1 MELYRDYFIIDE
13 EYFPQ
18 VNAAVINKNP
28 DIWKKFFPHASFIKL
43 LKDTVSILS
52 RQQKVSVWVEG
63 AYGTGK
69 SHAVLTLKKLLDA
82 SEEDTRAYFT
92 RYDLDKDL
100 QNKFQSIKNSGRIL
114 TVHRYG
120 SSNIHGDNDL
130 VLAIQ
135 ESVEQAFIDAGIE
148 NKGTDSLKQ
157 ATINWLSDVDNKF
170 IFNTLI
176 TGTYASL
183 FGGDN
188 VDAVIQ
194 KLNSYTDESLH
205 LLMGKIFQVAK
216 ERQIKAFSMSTTDLC
231 NWLKETIRVNNLKA
245 IVFIWDEFTEFFSN
259 NMRSLTGFQ
268 EIAEISATDPFY
280 LMIVTHKSSGL
291 FSDADKDK
299 NKILDRFVKPT
310 CIIELPEH
318 IAFQLMGAA
327 MEKNKD
333 AQVYADYQEAVED
346 LYDRTSESRALVRK
360 STHITDDELKEILPI
375 HPYAALLLKHIS
387 SAFDSNARSMF
398 DFIKNDRGEEI
409 KGFQWYIN
417 NYGPLDE
424 NPLLTVDML
433 WDFFYEKGK
442 EYLSQDIRSTL
453 DCYNQAAAKHLS
465 SDGKRI
471 MKAILLLQAISQKVG
486 DSVELFMPNEK
497 NLNHAFEGSDLEGGR
512 AARCAEQLVRD
523 KVIFKKELGG
533 GKFLYSAFSRNDVDP
548 GKIAELEDTVRN
560 KATSAFVTEGSFTDL
575 LDLPAALRLRYVIIS
590 ATANDF
596 ETVIKR
602 IRGQELSRSGKI
614 PAVITFAK
622 NDAESVALGKKIA
635 AAVKD
640 GSYDIVFVDASLTSF
655 GKDAFD
661 QYVHNKAR
669 AMYFSGKDDAQSR
682 AYDGYAAQNLK
693 SWKQQIGNGEFL
705 LYTKDKAS
713 YERVQNMDAL
723 YEALKAINR
732 SVYPCCLE
740 EYSVI
745 DGMWAPSSLKSGAE
759 CGAKQETSGT
769 FKSANPMTKLENALD
784 GAWKIERYWE
794 VKPHLLISKIKLAVE
809 AAIQKDFAAE
819 GRISIARI
827 YGLLK
832 EKPFGFMPCNL
843 SAFVLGFVLKEYV
856 DGTYTWS
863 DGLTND
869 TLSIL
874 KLKEMIDEVMKL
886 DITANPR
893 YKDKFIV
900 TMTAEEKK
908 FNEVTAEA
916 FGISRSLC
924 SSVEQTRER
933 IRAKMREFSFP
944 IWVLR
949 SIVPDVTLKTD
960 RTTIT
965 ELIDHYCGIAN
976 NNNSAISRTESD
988 IALLIGKICISN
1000 PFAAEDLKTLLT
1012 KDNCTNGMKAYL
1024 QEYSGGVLPALA
1036 VEIGD
1041 NGQYI
1046 NVLRKKFDADAA
1058 NWVWNIETANQKI
1071 DEVILEYRIIAESN
1085 KIISKNITFDNTIR
1099 EWTDKCNHIKISYL
1113 AAKNY
1118 FGALG
1123 PFMEMLYGMK
1133 RSGTLLD
1140 SQKKKFLELL
1150 ASSGEEFRNFY
1161 NNQVVLFKQICSFY
1175 VEEFSDDEV
1184 RELFATFGSGLFTR
1198 EKSEY
1203 TTFVSNA
1210 VQSYKGKQETTKL
1223 RNLWKQKTGSDSPRA
1238 WSNQYSMPILA
1249 MVPSRDAHDARN
1261 AFGALNRSNPDPA
1274 SVKKAIEFLTNAAF
1288 YDDLNSTEK
1297 RDDAFRRCV
1306 IKIYNVMLTNVEEV
1320 KQYLTSRMSS
1330 DPYDWFGLP
1339 EVDEKLKKMAEA
1351 KYNETGCD
1359 RALEKIDSMDIT
1371 EVKRYLKDLIKDNM
1385 LVGMEIIKNN

>member
-1 MELYRDYFIIDE
+1 MELYRDYFNIDE

-18 VNAAVINKNP
+18 VNAAVINNNP
-28 DIWKKFFPHASFIKL
+28 DIWKKFFPHASFVKL
-43 LKDTVSILS
+43 LKDTVSVLS
-52 RQQKVSVWVEG
+52 RQQKVSVWIEG

-82 SEEDTRAYFT
+82 NEADTKAYFE
-92 RYDLDKDL
+92 RYHLDNDLL
-100 QNKFQSIKNSGRIL
+100 NKFQNIKNCGRVL

-135 ESVEQAFIDAGIE
+135 ESVEQAFVEAGIE
-148 NKGTDSLKQ
+148 NKGTDSLKL
-157 ATINWLSDVDNKF
+157 AIIKWLSDVDNKSY
-170 IFNTLI
+170 FNSLI
-176 TGTYASL
+176 TGTYSSL

-188 VDAVIQ
+188 VDVVIQ
-194 KLNSYTDESLH
+194 KLNTYTDESLH
-205 LLMGKIFQVAK
+205 LLMDKVFQVAK
-216 ERQIKAFSMSTTDLC
+216 ERQIKAFNLSTTDLC
-231 NWLKETIRVNNLKA
+231 NWLKETIKANSLKA
-245 IVFIWDEFTEFFSN
+245 IVFIWDEFTEFFGN

-333 AQVYADYQEAVED
+333 EQVFAEYQEAVED
-346 LYDRTSESRALVRK
+346 LYDRTKDSRGLVKK
-360 STHITDDELKEILPI
+360 SARISDTELKEILPI

-387 SAFDSNARSMF
+387 TAFDSNARSMF

-409 KGFQWYIN
+409 KGFQWYID

-453 DCYNQAAAKHLS
+453 DCYGQAASKHLS
-465 SDGKRI
+465 SDEQRI
-471 MKAILLLQAISQKVG
+471 LKAILLLQAISQKVG
-486 DSVELFMPNEK
+486 DSVELFIPNDK
-497 NLNHAFEGSDLEGGR
+497 NINNAFEGSDLEGGK

-523 KVIFKKELGG
+523 KVVFKKELGG
-533 GKFLYSAFSRNDVDP
+533 GKFQYTAFSRNDVDP

-560 KATSAFVTEGSFTDL
+560 KATSALITEGPFADL
-575 LDLPAALRLRYVIIS
+575 VELPAALRLRYVIS
-590 ATANDF
+590 TATANDF
-596 ETVIKR
+596 DTVIKR

-622 NDAESVALGKKIA
+622 NDAESVAIGKKIA

-640 GSYDIVFVDASLTSF
+640 GSYDIVFIDASLTPF
-655 GKDAFD
+655 GKDGYD

-669 AMYFSGKDDAQSR
+669 AMYFSGKENDQSR
-682 AYDGYAAQNLK
+682 VYDNYAAQNLK
-693 SWKQQIGNGEFL
+693 SWKQQIGHGEFL
-705 LYTKDKAS
+705 LYVKDKPS
-713 YERVQNMDAL
+713 YERVQNMEAL
-723 YEALKAINR
+723 FKTLKAINR
-732 SVYPCCLE
+732 AIYPNCLE
-740 EYSVI
+740 QYSVI
-745 DGMWAPSSLKSGAE
+745 DGMWTPSSLKSGAE

-769 FKSANPMTKLENALD
+769 FKSANPQTKLENALE
-784 GAWKIERYWE
+784 GAWKVEKYWE
-794 VKPHLLISKIKLAVE
+794 LKPHLLISKIKIAVD
-809 AAIQKDFAAE
+809 AVIQNAFVTE
-819 GRISIARI
+819 GSISIAKI

-832 EKPFGFMPCNL
+832 EKPFGFMPCNF
-843 SAFVLGFVLKEYV
+843 SAFILGFVLKEYA

-869 TLSIL
+869 SLSIL
-874 KLKEMIDEVMKL
+874 KLKEMIDEVIKL

-893 YKDKFIV
+893 YKDKLIV
-900 TMTAEEKK
+900 TLKPEEKK
-908 FNEVTAEA
+908 FNEVTAEG

-924 SSVEQTRER
+924 TSVEQTRER
-933 IRAKMREFSFP
+933 IRAKMKEYSFP

-949 SIVPDVTLKTD
+949 NIVPTAGLKTD
-960 RTTIT
+960 CTTIV
-965 ELIDHYCGIAN
+965 ELIDNFCGIAN
-976 NNNSAISRTESD
+976 SNNSSTRETERD
-988 IALLIGKICISN
+988 IAIKIGKICLN
-1000 PFAAEDLKTLLT
+1000 KPFAAEDLKKLLT
-1012 KDNCTNGMKAYL
+1012 RENCTSGMKAYL
-1024 QEYSGGVLPALA
+1024 QEYSGGVLFTLA
-1036 VEIGD
+1036 EEVGD

-1071 DEVILEYRIIAESN
+1071 DEVILEYKIIAESN
-1085 KIISKNITFDNTIR
+1085 KVISKNITFDNTIR
-1099 EWTDKCNHIKISYL
+1099 EWSDKCNHIKISYL

-1118 FGALG
+1118 LG
-1123 PFMEMLYGMK
+1123 DLAPFMEMLYGIK

-1150 ASSGEEFRNFY
+1150 IRSGEAFRNFY
-1161 NNQVVLFKQICSFY
+1161 NNQVDLFKKVCSFY

-1184 RELFATFGSGLFTR
+1184 RELFATFSSGLFTK

-1203 TTFVSNA
+1203 TTLVSNA
-1210 VQSYKGKQETTKL
+1210 VQTYKGKQETTKL
-1223 RNLWKQKTGSDSPRA
+1223 RNLWKQKTGSESPRA
-1238 WSNQYSMPILA
+1238 WSTQYSMPILV
-1249 MVPSRDAHDARN
+1249 MVPVNDAHEARSC
-1261 AFGALNRSNPDPA
+1261 FGTLNRNNPDPA
-1274 SVKKAIEFLTNAAF
+1274 SVKKALEFLARASF
-1288 YDDLNSTEK
+1288 YEDLNSSEK
-1297 RDDAFRRCV
+1297 RDEAFRRFV
-1306 IKIYNVMLTNVEEV
+1306 IKNYSVMLTNIDEV
-1320 KQYLTSRMSS
+1320 KQYLVSRMTS

-1351 KYNETGCD
+1351 KYDESGCD
-1359 RALEKIDSMDIT
+1359 RALEKIDNMDISD
-1371 EVKRYLKDLIKDNM
+1371 VKRYLKDLIKDNM
-1385 LVGMEIIKNN
+1385 IVGMEIIKNN